1 MLAQGIIRSST
12 SPFSA
17 PVLLVRKQDK
27 SWRFCI
33 DYRALN
39 AKTAKDKFPI
49 PVVDELLDE
58 LHGARFFTKLD
69 LRSGYHQVRMHPDDV
84 AKTAFRTHHGH
95 YEFLVMPFGLSNAPA
110 TFQALMN
117 DVLRPYLRR
126 SVLVFFDDILIYSSS
141 WAEHLQHVNIVLHAL
156 RAHNL
161 HLKRSKCSF
170 GAASVAYLGHV
181 ISKDGVAMD
190 ADKVAAVH
198 AWPTP
203 CSAHDLRGFLGLA
216 GYYRKFIK
224 DFGIIAAPLTRLLR
238 RDAFAWD
245 DDATT
250 AFEALKTAL
259 TTGPV
264 LQMPDFD
271 RLFIVDCDASGAG
284 FGAVLHQG
292 AGPLAYCS
300 RPFAVRHLKL
310 AAYERELIGLVQ
322 AVRHWRPYLWG
333 RHFLVRTDHYSLKFL
348 LDQRLST
355 VPQHQWLSKLFGF
368 DFAVEY
374 RPGRLNTVADALSR
388 RDAEAVDAATG
399 TGAARAIS
407 GPSFA
412 FLDAVRSA
420 TANAPDAQQLLHR
433 LHAGDLAAPWRA
445 DAGLLLHG
453 RRIFVPDVGDLRHQV
468 LQLAHAAGHEG
479 VQKTLHRLRADFY
492 IPGDRSLVQDW
503 VRTCATC
510 QRNKTEASQPA
521 GLLQPLEVP
530 DQVWA
535 DISMDFIEGLPK
547 VGGKSV
553 ILTVVDRFSKYA
565 HFIALGHPYTATSVA
580 RAFFDNVVR
589 LHGFPSSIVS
599 DRDPVFTGHVWRD
612 LF

>member
-1 MLAQGIIRSST
+1 VAVRPYRYPQLQKDELERQCAVMLAQGIIRPST

-95 YEFLVMPFGLSNAPA
+95 YEFLVMPFGLSKAPA

-126 SVLVFFDDILIYSSS
+126 FVLVFLNDILIYSSS

-203 CSAHDLRGFLGLA
+203 CSARGLRGFLGLA

-224 DFGIIAAPLTRLLR
+224 DFGIIAVPLTRLLR

-250 AFEALKTAL
+250 AFEALQTAL

-264 LQMPDFD
+264 L
-271 RLFIVDCDASGAG
+271 
-284 FGAVLHQG
+284 
-292 AGPLAYCS
+292 
-300 RPFAVRHLKL
+300 
-310 AAYERELIGLVQ
+310 
-322 AVRHWRPYLWG
+322 
-333 RHFLVRTDHYSLKFL
+333 
-348 LDQRLST
+348 
-355 VPQHQWLSKLFGF
+355 
-368 DFAVEY
+368 
-374 RPGRLNTVADALSR
+374 
-388 RDAEAVDAATG
+388 
-399 TGAARAIS
+399 
-407 GPSFA
+407 
-412 FLDAVRSA
+412 
-420 TANAPDAQQLLHR
+420 
-433 LHAGDLAAPWRA
+433 
-445 DAGLLLHG
+445 
-453 RRIFVPDVGDLRHQV
+453 
-468 LQLAHAAGHEG
+468 
-479 VQKTLHRLRADFY
+479 
-492 IPGDRSLVQDW
+492 
-503 VRTCATC
+503 
-510 QRNKTEASQPA
+510 
-521 GLLQPLEVP
+521 
-530 DQVWA
+530 
-535 DISMDFIEGLPK
+535 
-547 VGGKSV
+547 
-553 ILTVVDRFSKYA
+553 
-565 HFIALGHPYTATSVA
+565 
-580 RAFFDNVVR
+580 
-589 LHGFPSSIVS
+589 
-599 DRDPVFTGHVWRD
+599 
-612 LF
+612 